1 MAGIFDPSPG
11 NCIGNNRELTT
22 IYPHQVPQPAFT
34 ALIQCETSLFS
45 FTWVSSL
52 FQKYFFLF
60 FFSSQES
67 FDDASL
73 AKQKE
78 IQETDPTYEEKMVCN
93 IWDYVQLFSTYALT

>member
-1 MAGIFDPSPG
+1 MGIFP
-11 NCIGNNRELTT
+11 
-22 IYPHQVPQPAFT
+22 
-34 ALIQCETSLFS
+34 FS
-45 FTWVSSL
+45 EI
-52 FQKYFFLF
+52 FLF
-60 FFSSQES
+60 IFFSSQES